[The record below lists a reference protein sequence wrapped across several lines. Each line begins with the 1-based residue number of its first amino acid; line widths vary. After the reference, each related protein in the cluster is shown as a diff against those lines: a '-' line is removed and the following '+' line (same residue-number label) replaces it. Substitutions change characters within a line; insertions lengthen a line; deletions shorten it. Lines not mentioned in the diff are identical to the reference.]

1 MRGLGND
8 FKTTPLG
15 TFDIVYV
22 EIWDF
27 VLFHLKLLR
36 AFKKEVDK
44 PQLDKV

>member
-1 MRGLGND
+1 MGND

-27 VLFHLKLLR
+27 VLFHLKLLYML
-36 AFKKEVDK
+36 KKEVDN
-44 PQLDKV
+44 PQSDKI